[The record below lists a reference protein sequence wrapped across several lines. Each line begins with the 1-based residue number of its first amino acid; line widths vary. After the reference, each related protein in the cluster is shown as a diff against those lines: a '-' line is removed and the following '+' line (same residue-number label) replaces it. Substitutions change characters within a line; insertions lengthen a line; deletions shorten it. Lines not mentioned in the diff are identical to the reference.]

1 MNNEDAISRAYALG
15 IIQHIQDDKAQT
27 APEKNIL
34 NFAFVGIKCAPSV
47 PPQVVHGRWVIL
59 THDEQ
64 SDCDIY
70 GCENCKVPTGI
81 VKPIWRFC
89 PNCGALMGG
98 EDDAAR

>member
-1 MNNEDAISRAYALG
+1 MTNEDAISRAWM
-15 IIQHIQDDKAQT
+15 KAQFKEIKWL
-27 APEKNIL
+27 AGEDRSAAVHLVNI
-34 NFAFVGIKCAPSV
+34 APSA